1 VEGIRPVSSCISPSK
16 TIHAWSGILVYSAL
30 FRHGRNSGAFFT
42 AAAAGWQIE
51 MAKKPYRTTLAIFVY
66 PCIVACVSYYGQ
78 MNKLWPKTWPKP
90 KTMNAKT
97 QALAE

>member
-1 VEGIRPVSSCISPSK
+1 MAEIPERFSRQQLLAGKSK
-16 TIHAWSGILVYSAL
+16 WL
-30 FRHGRNSGAFFT
+30 
-42 AAAAGWQIE
+42 
-51 MAKKPYRTTLAIFVY
+51 KKPYRTTLAIFVY